1 MSEEE
6 YRRRDEKEEKEEK
19 EEKPGERRQQERE
32 REEKWARDALAPL
45 IWGSIIIWIGLVL
58 TALSLRTFPWL
69 TWDNAWAWIPIGVGL
84 IILVEV
90 VIRVVMPAYRR
101 PVRGRLTL
109 GFILLIVGVGG
120 FIGWE
125 LTWPLI
131 IVAVGVAIIV
141 GALLRPRF

>member
-6 YRRRDEKEEKEEK
+6 YRGRDEKEEKEEK
-19 EEKPGERRQQERE
+19 EEKPGERRERP

-58 TALSLRTFPWL
+58 TALSLGTLPWL
-69 TWDNAWAWIPIGVGL
+69 IWDNVWAL
-84 IILVEV
+84 ILVGIGFILLAEV
-90 VIRVVMPAYRR
+90 LIRVVMPAYRR

-109 GFILLIVGVGG
+109 AFILMIVGVGG

-131 IVAVGVAIIV
+131 LVAIGVAIIV

>member
-1 MSEEE
+1 VTEEGH
-6 YRRRDEKEEKEEK
+6 RRRDEKEEKEEK
-19 EEKPGERRQQERE
+19 EEKPRRERRT
-32 REEKWARDALAPL
+32 REEKWAGDPLSPL

-58 TALSLRTFPWL
+58 TGVTLATLPWL
-69 TWDNAWAWIPIGVGL
+69 HWENAWSLILVGAGFIL
-84 IILVEV
+84 LVEV
-90 VIRVVMPAYRR
+90 LIRVAMPTYRR

-109 GFILLIVGVGG
+109 AFILLIIGVGG

-131 IVAVGVAIIV
+131 LVAIGLSIII